1 MAAIPRRSMLMIDAK
16 SDTAFLTIGEV
27 AEVLGVQNH
36 VLRFWESKFT
46 QIKPLK
52 RAGGRR
58 YYRPE
63 DVALISRIHQLLYR
77 DGYTIKGAQQLLK
90 NASKKE
96 ILEQARTQPHA
107 QPRAQPKPQTHTS
120 IDTRENFSYESPTPI
135 SPTLISPTPISPVA
149 GLSRDDYTS
158 SLRAVLQELLEMREQ
173 VRALII

>member
-1 MAAIPRRSMLMIDAK
+1 MIDAK
-16 SDTAFLTIGEV
+16 SDTAFRTIGEV
-27 AEVLGVQNH
+27 AEELGVQNH

-77 DGYTIKGAQQLLK
+77 DGYTIKGVQQLLK
-90 NASKKE
+90 NTSKKE
-96 ILEQARTQPHA
+96 ILEQKLDQ
-107 QPRAQPKPQTHTS
+107 
-120 IDTRENFSYESPTPI
+120 
-135 SPTLISPTPISPVA
+135 
-149 GLSRDDYTS
+149 GLSAPVLSHDEYTS

-173 VRALII
+173 VRALI

>member
-1 MAAIPRRSMLMIDAK
+1 MIDAK

-96 ILEQARTQPHA
+96 ILEQARA

-120 IDTRENFSYESPTPI
+120 IDTRENFSHESPTLI

>member
-77 DGYTIKGAQQLLK
+77 DGYTIKGAQKLLK

-96 ILEQARTQPHA
+96 ILEQARAQPH
-107 QPRAQPKPQTHTS
+107 AQPKPQTHTS
-120 IDTRENFSYESPTPI
+120 IDTRENFSHE
-135 SPTLISPTPISPVA
+135 SPTPISPVA

>member
-1 MAAIPRRSMLMIDAK
+1 MIDAK
-16 SDTAFLTIGEV
+16 SDTAFRTIGEV
-27 AEVLGVQNH
+27 AEELGVQTH
-36 VLRFWESKFT
+36 VLRFWESKFS

-90 NASKKE
+90 NISKKE
-96 ILEQARTQPHA
+96 ILDQHNAAAQAPAVRSPTVQAPASLHQSSSLPPSDQARATD
-107 QPRAQPKPQTHTS
+107 
-120 IDTRENFSYESPTPI
+120 IDSFPP
-135 SPTLISPTPISPVA
+135 
-149 GLSRDDYTS
+149 GLSHDDYTS

-173 VRALII
+173 VRALI